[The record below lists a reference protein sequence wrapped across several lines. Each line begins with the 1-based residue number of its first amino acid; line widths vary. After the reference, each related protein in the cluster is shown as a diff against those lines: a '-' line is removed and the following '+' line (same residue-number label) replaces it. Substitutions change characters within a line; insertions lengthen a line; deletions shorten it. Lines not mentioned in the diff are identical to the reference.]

1 MLIAGVSIW
10 ICELV
15 TQNEMLT
22 LFDKT
27 LLEFINLSQL
37 QVLQLLVAEF
47 IGIGLVSTIAG
58 NLFLDRLLK
67 TV

>member
-1 MLIAGVSIW
+1 
-10 ICELV
+10 
-15 TQNEMLT
+15 MLT